1 MDKVIIAP
9 SILSADFSNMGSA
22 VREIENA
29 GADWVHA
36 DVMDGRFVPAITFGP
51 KMIGDLRVF
60 TKIPFDVHLMIE
72 EPEKHIAAF
81 ADAGA
86 DYITFHAEAS
96 IHQHRLVQEIHNL
109 GKKCGI
115 SIVPSTPV
123 SLIDCMLQFVEL
135 VLIMTVNP
143 GAGGQKIIMPCFEKI
158 ETLMRIRKERNLN
171 FLISVDGG
179 INEANAPLARNAGAD
194 ILITGSAFF
203 NAHDKK
209 SFLETLRC
217 TNCR

>member
-1 MDKVIIAP
+1 MNELIIAP

-22 VREIENA
+22 VREIESS
-29 GADWVHA
+29 GADWVHV

-51 KMIGDLRVF
+51 KMVGDLRIF
-60 TKIPFDVHLMIE
+60 TEIPFDVHLMIE

-81 ADAGA
+81 AGSGA

-96 IHQHRLVQEIHNL
+96 IHQHRLAQEIHNL

-123 SLIDCMLQFVEL
+123 SQIDFMLQFVDL

-143 GAGGQKIIMPCFEKI
+143 GAGGQQIIMPCFEKI
-158 ETLMRIRKERNLN
+158 EMLAAERKERNLT

-179 INEANAPLARNAGAD
+179 INGENARLARIAGAD
-194 ILITGSAFF
+194 VLITGSAFF
-203 NAHDKK
+203 NARDKK
-209 SFLETLRC
+209 SFIEKLKAL
-217 TNCR
+217 